1 MKSAFASIILLA
13 MLSLEMTGGARICA
27 AAPYNQ
33 PLIDQAT
40 IAAES
45 WLKLVDSGNYQVSYD
60 QASSLF
66 KNAVTEAQWAEQV
79 GVVRRPLGPL
89 ESRKVRHAQY
99 ATTLPGAP
107 DGQYVVIQYR
117 RLVQE
122 QAIGDRNRH
131 PDARQ
136 GRPVARVRVLHQ
148 VGLHKAFTVV

>member
-27 AAPYNQ
+27 AAPDNQ

-117 RLVQE
+117 SSF
-122 QAIGDRNRH
+122 RN
-131 PDARQ
+131 
-136 GRPVARVRVLHQ
+136 
-148 VGLHKAFTVV
+148 